1 MDIKNID
8 FVNLHAHSGVGSPF
22 DGFGYPQDHMDYAYS
37 NGSKALALT
46 DHGNM
51 NGFAYQVLHA
61 KKMKE
66 AGKDFKPIFGVEAYF
81 IEDVIEWRE
90 KYDQAK
96 ADNKRKKEVQDDDS
110 GISIET
116 EGESKSKGRSDINRS
131 RHLILIAM
139 NQQGLNNI
147 FKMVSESHKG
157 DYYYRKPRIDFALL
171 EKYGEGVIAASAC
184 LGGVYAGA
192 YWSKIDEGETA
203 VMNEMRRLTK
213 RFQSILGDRWY
224 GELQWNRVPQQ
235 HELNR
240 FVIQMHKETGLKL
253 ISTADSH
260 YPSPEAWQ
268 DRELYKRLGWLGRSK
283 PEWLDMT
290 LPQDIQ
296 ELECELYPKNAE
308 QMWEAYKHYSQEC
321 EVEYDDNIVFNS
333 IKETQTIAFERIESF
348 MPDNTVRLPN
358 FVVPAGY
365 TEDDYLRR
373 LTTEGMFNILVS
385 EGRANKQVA
394 KEYKERID
402 EELAVISE
410 RGFSKYFLTMK
421 AVADKASNMM
431 LTGTGRGSAAGSLV
445 AYALGITQVDPLKY
459 GLLFSRFLTK
469 DAKDYPDIDY
479 DVAEPMELKDCLI
492 EEWGDDCVA
501 PISNWNTLQ
510 LKSLIKDISKMYD
523 IEFKEVNIVTSKMI
537 SEATPLAKKKHG
549 IKAGMYIPTWEE
561 VLEFSSTLNS
571 FLKKYPQVEKHVNSM
586 VGQYRSCSRHAGGVV
601 IAENLDK
608 HMPLIQSGGVIQT
621 PWSEGQNV
629 RQLEPMG
636 FIKFDLLGL
645 STLRMIQGCIERV
658 LQKEGNPNPSF
669 SDVKKFYNEKLHPSV
684 LDFNDQEVYENV
696 FHQGKWA
703 GIFQFTESGAQNF
716 CKSVKPRNIVDI
728 SAITSIFRPGPL
740 SAGVHEDYVKAKEC
754 PDEVWYENDIVKQVT
769 GETYGFL
776 IFQEQIALLAH
787 KLGKDISLDEG
798 NMLRK
803 LLTKKGTGKGTEST
817 YSIRDRFYKGCIE
830 KGMRREDAVKMWQNF
845 EYFSGY
851 GFNKSHA
858 VCYSMISYQ
867 CAWLMTYHEGEWLAA
882 FLDKVSDKKKESAIA
897 VAKTLGYKI
906 SQLDINKSGKQWEY
920 DEEEHALLQPLTT
933 IKGLGDAAMEQLV
946 LNRPFHT
953 AEDFLFHPDVTYSKL
968 NKKALDVLVRA
979 GACDK
984 LIDSRFTGKKHFWSA
999 AVVDRPKNK
1008 KKFSENIDLYRSE
1021 GDFTKDEVI
1030 TAMSEL
1036 TGIFPFHLVMSDAIR
1051 IKLEK
1056 KSVAPISEYELAL
1069 STDSEGGDD
1078 KLLVWFVLRKIVKKK
1093 TAKGGEFW
1101 ILQVV
1106 DSNNAMVDIKCWN
1119 PTEKDA
1125 VYINQPYLAKLE
1137 FSEQW
1142 GFSTRSIN
1150 KNFRLLG

>member
-22 DGFGYPQDHMDYAYS
+22 DGFGYPQDHMDYAHS

-81 IEDVIEWRE
+81 IEDVVEWRE

-96 ADNKRKKEVQDDDS
+96 ADKKRKKEIKDDSS

-139 NQQGLNNI
+139 SQKGLNNI

-157 DYYYRKPRIDFALL
+157 DYFYRKPRVDFGLL
-171 EKYGEGVIAASAC
+171 EKYGEDVIAASAC

-192 YWSKIDEGETA
+192 YWSLHEEGDEA
-203 VMNEMRRLTK
+203 VLNEMRRLTE

-240 FVIQMHKETGLKL
+240 HIIQIHKETGLKL

-260 YPSPEAWQ
+260 YPTPEAWQ

-283 PEWLDMT
+283 PEWLDMS
-290 LPQDIQ
+290 LPAEVQ

-308 QMWEAYKHYSQEC
+308 QMWESYKRYANEC
-321 EVEYDDNIVFNS
+321 GASYDDDIVLDS
-333 IKETQTIAFERIESF
+333 IKETQTIAFERIEDF
-348 MPDNTVRLPN
+348 LPDNTVRLPD
-358 FVVPAGY
+358 FVVPSGY
-365 TEDDYLRR
+365 TEDEYLKR
-373 LTTEGMFNILVS
+373 LTTEGMFNILK
-385 EGRANKQVA
+385 EQNRANRETA
-394 KEYKERID
+394 RTYKERID
-402 EELAVISE
+402 EELSVISE

-445 AYALGITQVDPLKY
+445 AYALGITQVDPIEY
-459 GLLFSRFLTK
+459 GLLFSRFLRK

-479 DVAEPMELKDCLI
+479 DVAEPMELKDHLI
-492 EEWGDDCVA
+492 EEWGTDCVA

-523 IEFKEVNIVTSKMI
+523 IEFKEVNIVTGKMI
-537 SEATPLAKKKHG
+537 AEATPLAKKKHG

-561 VLEFSSTLNS
+561 VLEFSATLKS
-571 FLKKYPQVEKHVNSM
+571 FLGKYPQVEKHVKSM

-601 IAENLDK
+601 IAENLDS

-645 STLRMIQGCIERV
+645 TTLRMIQGAIERI
-658 LQKEGNPNPSF
+658 LKKQGNVNPSF
-669 SDVKKFYNEKLHPSV
+669 IQIKEFYNKNLHPSV
-684 LDFNDQEVYENV
+684 LNFDDQRVYKNV
-696 FHQGKWA
+696 FHKGKWA

-716 CKSVKPRNIVDI
+716 CKSVKPSSIVDI

-740 SAGVHEDYVKAKEC
+740 SAGVHEDYVKAKDA
-754 PDEVWYENDIVKQVT
+754 PDDVFYENEIVREVT
-769 GETYGFL
+769 EETYGFL

-787 KLGKDISLDEG
+787 KLGDGISLDEG
-798 NMLRK
+798 NLLRK
-803 LLTKKGTGKGTEST
+803 LLTKKGTGKGAELM
-817 YSIRDRFYKGCIE
+817 YSIRDRFIKGCVQ
-830 KGMRREDAVKMWQNF
+830 KRMRREDATAMWQTF

-882 FLDKVSDKKKESAIA
+882 YLDKVSDKKKESAIA
-897 VAKTLGYKI
+897 TAKTLGYTI
-906 SQLDINKSGKQWEY
+906 SKLNVNISGKQWEY
-920 DEEEHALLQPLTT
+920 ESSSNSLLQPLTT
-933 IKGLGDAAMEQLV
+933 IKGLGASAMEQV
-946 LNRPFHT
+946 VNNRPFNT
-953 AEDFLFHPDVTYSKL
+953 VEDFLFNPDVKYSKL

-979 GACDK
+979 GACDH
-984 LIDSRFTGKKHFWSA
+984 LMDDRFTGMKHFWSA
-999 AVVDRPKNK
+999 TVVDRPKNK
-1008 KKFSENIDLYRSE
+1008 KKFGENIELYKHE
-1021 GDFTKDEVI
+1021 GDFSRNELISQKSD
-1030 TAMSEL
+1030 L
-1036 TGIFPFHLVMSDAIR
+1036 TGIFPFDLVMSDNVR
-1051 IKLEK
+1051 IKLEQLP
-1056 KSVAPISEYELAL
+1056 VVPISEYEMAMSVE
-1069 STDSEGGDD
+1069 STGDD
-1078 KLLVWFVLRKIVKKK
+1078 QLLVWFVPRKLLKKK
-1093 TAKGGEFW
+1093 TTKGKDYW
-1101 ILQVV
+1101 ILKVV

-1119 PTEKDA
+1119 PRDTDT
-1125 VYINQPYLAKLE
+1125 VYVNQPYMARLE
-1137 FSEQW
+1137 YSEQW
-1142 GFSTRSIN
+1142 GFSTRSIG
-1150 KNFRLLG
+1150 KRFRLLG